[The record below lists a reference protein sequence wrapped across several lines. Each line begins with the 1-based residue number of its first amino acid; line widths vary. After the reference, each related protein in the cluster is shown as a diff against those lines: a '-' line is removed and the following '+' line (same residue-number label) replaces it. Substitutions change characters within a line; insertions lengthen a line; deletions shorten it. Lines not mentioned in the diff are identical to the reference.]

1 MRKIRNFL
9 CFFIYSFHLNC
20 PTTEEQITDRQ
31 VLLGVTQKVSSNSKH
46 TLLCLCG
53 HNVLKRIKPN
63 PIENTAVV
71 RPSGWRR
78 KASKERLVFRYVQRM
93 KQINPEELGT

>member
-9 CFFIYSFHLNC
+9 CFFICSFHLNC

-31 VLLGVTQKVSSNSKH
+31 VLLGVPQKVSSNSKH

-53 HNVLKRIKPN
+53 HNVLERIKPN
-63 PIENTAVV
+63 TIENTAVV

-78 KASKERLVFRYVQRM
+78 KASKERLIFFM
-93 KQINPEELGT
+93 LKDENEKNPEE